1 MFNFLRLFKF
11 LKSTILIKIVM
22 ALTGL
27 AIVGFLFAH
36 AIGNLQFWVSPDVYN
51 TYAAFLQE
59 PFGLAEV
66 LWILRVGLILCLI
79 LHIISAVYLRLKNNA
94 AKPIGYQV
102 KNYAKAKLTSR
113 TMLWTGLMVLAGI
126 VFHILHFTTGTIDF
140 NDGYET
146 YEVYPTGGYVMGLSG
161 CTDKN
166 ICDDAK
172 KGCDSKTFFK
182 ADACSGS
189 KEQCCK
195 TKSFFKAD
203 ACCSNKQICKTE
215 CSDKPC
221 QVASK
226 ECSDKPCQD
235 VGNKLPLDKE
245 TIVIIGD
252 NQVVVICCGDTMLV
266 RETGDTVT
274 AEEVEKFRSEGAKLY
289 REANP
294 NRPCQEVVRC
304 GLQAKKSCCANCP
317 SGDEMC
323 AKCKENPEQC
333 SKFAKMKCADKPCQ
347 TACKTDSKCA
357 TKDKCKTS
365 SCCKDDSG
373 CCGMPTFN
381 TYEKANPGEV
391 YKYRHDV
398 YGMVAAEFSCPWVAL
413 AYIIFVI
420 LVGFHLNHAIQSG
433 IHTLGIEG
441 PKFTPVMRV
450 LSTLLS
456 AGLVLLFIILPLGV
470 VVNNLLGCN
479 CILGGL

>member
-1 MFNFLRLFKF
+1 
-11 LKSTILIKIVM
+11 M

-36 AIGNLQFWVSPDVYN
+36 AIGNLQFWIGPDVYN

-66 LWILRVGLILCLI
+66 LWILRIGLIVCLI

-94 AKPIGYQV
+94 AKPIGYQI

-113 TMLWTGLMVLAGI
+113 TMLWTGLMVLTGI
-126 VFHILHFTTGTIDF
+126 VFHILHFTAGVVDF
-140 NDGYET
+140 NNGYKT
-146 YEVYPTGGYVMGLSG
+146 YEVYPTGEYVMGLSG

-166 ICDDAK
+166 ACDKAK
-172 KGCDSKTFFK
+172 KDCDSKTFFK

-195 TKSFFKAD
+195 TKTFFKAD
-203 ACCSNKQICKTE
+203 ACCSSKEQCCKTE

-221 QVASK
+221 QEASK
-226 ECSDKPCQD
+226 ECSDKSCQD
-235 VGNKLPLDKE
+235 VGNNLPLE
-245 TIVIIGD
+245 AIIGHGK
-252 NQVVVICCGDTMLV
+252 VVVICRGDTLLV
-266 RETGDTVT
+266 RDPGVPVT
-274 AEEVEKFRSEGAKLY
+274 AEIMDKFMAEAAKLY

-304 GLQAKKSCCANCP
+304 GLQSKKSCCADCP
-317 SGDEMC
+317 AGDEMC

-333 SKFAKMKCADKPCQ
+333 SKFAKAECKDKPCQ
-347 TACKTDSKCA
+347 AECTDKPCKIACKTDSKCA
-357 TKDKCKTS
+357 TKDKCKIS
-365 SCCKDDSG
+365 SCCCEDARG

-381 TYEKANPGEV
+381 TYNDVKQGEV

-398 YGMVAAEFSCPWVAL
+398 YGMVKSEFTCPWVAL

-420 LVGFHLNHAIQSG
+420 LVGFHLNHAIQSA

-441 PKFTPVMRV
+441 PKFTPVMRI

-456 AGLVLLFIILPLGV
+456 AALVLLFILLPLGV
-470 VVNNLLGCN
+470 VVNNLLGCG
-479 CILGGL
+479 CVVLGL